1 MKEKHGKLKDEHVL
15 HRKNGINSGAG
26 KLFVSYYSV
35 IPTTGAGGV
44 ASAFFGFPPLGAVG
58 VGLGF
63 VEARFLAGGIT
74 VQICQFKLVK
84 GLILK

>member
-1 MKEKHGKLKDEHVL
+1 MAVRLACTD
-15 HRKNGINSGAG
+15 HRIIEILGFRPSNR
-26 KLFVSYYSV
+26 LPVSYYSV
-35 IPTTGAGGV
+35 IPTTGAGGA

-58 VGLGF
+58 VGLGL
-63 VEARFLAGGIT
+63 VEARFLGGGIT

>member
-1 MKEKHGKLKDEHVL
+1 VVCSNTDLSSNRL
-15 HRKNGINSGAG
+15 P
-26 KLFVSYYSV
+26 VSYYSV

-63 VEARFLAGGIT
+63 VEARFLAGGI
-74 VQICQFKLVK
+74 INFM
-84 GLILK
+84 